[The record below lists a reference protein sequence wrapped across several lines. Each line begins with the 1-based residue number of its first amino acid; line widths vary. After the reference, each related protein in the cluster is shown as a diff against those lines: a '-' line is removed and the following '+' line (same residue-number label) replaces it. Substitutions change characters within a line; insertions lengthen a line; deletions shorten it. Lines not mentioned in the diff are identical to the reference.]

1 MEETKL
7 LRFLILIL
15 IYLITGM
22 AYASDKN
29 QSWLDE
35 ISNNTQIDSETMLWA
50 QNITDRNQQMV
61 MNNFKDMMQSEG
73 FDQNLRESVLKPRP
87 ILQIFV
93 STSMPRQLLK
103 SYARE
108 ASRYDGVLVF
118 RGLPH
123 GSFLKLTN
131 LVMDISDEKYPCAMQ
146 IDDEAFK
153 AFSIKSVPTVVLSK
167 PKAMFEQQAE
177 EGEFDK
183 VQGNLTIKA
192 SLELFA
198 SSGDLASIAKGMLK

>member
-15 IYLITGM
+15 IHLITGM

-35 ISNNTQIDSETMLWA
+35 ISSNTQIDSETMAWA
-50 QNITDRNQQMV
+50 KNIADRNQQMV
-61 MNNFKDMMQSEG
+61 MSNFKDMMKSEG

-118 RGLPH
+118 RGLPQ
-123 GSFLKLTN
+123 GSFLKLTD

-153 AFSIKSVPTVVLSK
+153 AFSIKSVPTIVLSK
-167 PKAMFEQQAE
+167 PKAMFEQQAK
-177 EGEFDK
+177 EGQFDK

-198 SSGDLASIAKGMLK
+198 SSGNLASIARGVLK

>member
-15 IYLITGM
+15 IHLITGM

-35 ISNNTQIDSETMLWA
+35 ISSNTQIDSETMAWA
-50 QNITDRNQQMV
+50 KNIADRNQQMV
-61 MNNFKDMMQSEG
+61 MSNFKDMMKSEG

-103 SYARE
+103 SYTRE
-108 ASRYDGVLVF
+108 ASRYNGVLVF
-118 RGLPH
+118 RGLPQ
-123 GSFLKLTN
+123 GSFLKLTD

-153 AFSIKSVPTVVLSK
+153 AFSIKSVPTIVLSK
-167 PKAMFEQQAE
+167 PKAMFEQQAK
-177 EGEFDK
+177 EGQFDK

-198 SSGDLASIAKGMLK
+198 SSGNLASIARGVLK

>member
-15 IYLITGM
+15 IHLITGM
-22 AYASDKN
+22 AYASYKN

-35 ISNNTQIDSETMLWA
+35 ISSNTQIDSETMAWA
-50 QNITDRNQQMV
+50 KNIADRNQQMV
-61 MNNFKDMMQSEG
+61 MSNFKDMMKSEG

-118 RGLPH
+118 RGLPQ
-123 GSFLKLTN
+123 GSFLKLTD

-153 AFSIKSVPTVVLSK
+153 AFSIKSVPTIVLSK
-167 PKAMFEQQAE
+167 PKAMFEQQAK
-177 EGEFDK
+177 EGQFDK

-198 SSGDLASIAKGMLK
+198 SSGNLASIARGVLK

>member
-15 IYLITGM
+15 IHLITCM

-35 ISNNTQIDSETMLWA
+35 ISSNTQIDSETMAWA
-50 QNITDRNQQMV
+50 KNIADRNQQMV
-61 MNNFKDMMQSEG
+61 MSNFKDMMQREG

-108 ASRYDGVLVF
+108 ASRYNGVLVF
-118 RGLPH
+118 RGLPQ
-123 GSFLKLTN
+123 GSFLKLTD

-153 AFSIKSVPTVVLSK
+153 AFSIKSVPTIVLSK
-167 PKAMFEQQAE
+167 PKAMFEQQAK
-177 EGEFDK
+177 EGQFDK

-192 SLELFA
+192 GLELFA
-198 SSGDLASIAKGMLK
+198 SSGNLASIARGVLK

>member
-15 IYLITGM
+15 IHLIAGM

-29 QSWLDE
+29 QSWVEE
-35 ISNNTQIDSETMLWA
+35 ISNNTQIDSETILWA
-50 QNITDRNQQMV
+50 KNIADRNQQMV
-61 MNNFKDMMQSEG
+61 MSNFKDMMQSEG

-108 ASRYDGVLVF
+108 ASRYNGVLVF
-118 RGLPH
+118 RGLPQ
-123 GSFLKLTN
+123 GSFLKLTD

-153 AFSIKSVPTVVLSK
+153 AFSIKSVPTIVLSK
-167 PKAMFEQQAE
+167 PKAMFAQQAKE
-177 EGEFDK
+177 RQFDK

-192 SLELFA
+192 GLELFA
-198 SSGDLASIAKGMLK
+198 SSGDLTGIARGMLK

>member
-1 MEETKL
+1 
-7 LRFLILIL
+7 
-15 IYLITGM
+15 M

-35 ISNNTQIDSETMLWA
+35 ISSNTQIDSETMAWA
-50 QNITDRNQQMV
+50 KNIADRNQQMV
-61 MNNFKDMMQSEG
+61 MSNFKDMMKSEG

-118 RGLPH
+118 RGLPQ
-123 GSFLKLTN
+123 GSFLKLTD

-153 AFSIKSVPTVVLSK
+153 AFSIKSVPTIVLSK
-167 PKAMFEQQAE
+167 PKAMFEQQAK
-177 EGEFDK
+177 EGQFDK

-198 SSGDLASIAKGMLK
+198 SSGNLASIARGVLK